1 VMVKLL
7 KRAFQAKLHFFKF
20 LFIIYF
26 WPFWVFL
33 AAHRL
38 SLVAA
43 SRGYSSSLDSHISCK
58 KRLSS
63 LHFLTFPLQLT
74 AVWHLPPP
82 MIHTCQVFLLSLWS
96 LLGLLLLALL
106 LLIL

>member
-43 SRGYSSSLDSHISCK
+43 SRGYS
-58 KRLSS
+58 
-63 LHFLTFPLQLT
+63 
-74 AVWHLPPP
+74 
-82 MIHTCQVFLLSLWS
+82 LL
-96 LLGLLLLALL
+96 
-106 LLIL
+106 

>member
-1 VMVKLL
+1 MWVPSTDMPTATGQSHSFLDRAVNPFQGSSVEWGWGGVMVKLL

-43 SRGYSSSLDSHISCK
+43 SRGYS
-58 KRLSS
+58 
-63 LHFLTFPLQLT
+63 
-74 AVWHLPPP
+74 
-82 MIHTCQVFLLSLWS
+82 LL
-96 LLGLLLLALL
+96 
-106 LLIL
+106 